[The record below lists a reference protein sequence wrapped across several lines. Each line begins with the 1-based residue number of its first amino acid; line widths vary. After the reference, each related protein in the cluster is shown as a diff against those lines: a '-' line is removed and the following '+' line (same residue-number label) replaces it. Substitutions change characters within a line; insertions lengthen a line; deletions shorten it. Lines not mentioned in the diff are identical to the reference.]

1 MDIPAGNTISRVSR
15 TKKLLFP
22 DQGSNIGTDLTAL
35 LETVLIG
42 RKLME
47 DVEAFISCSRKRKAV
62 ELDASQKSTSK
73 CIKSKGA
80 ATTIYMFKFGKN
92 DRAIFFWA

>member
-1 MDIPAGNTISRVSR
+1 MDIPVGNTISRITR
-15 TKKLLFP
+15 TKKLSFP

-47 DVEAFISCSRKRKAV
+47 EAEALISCSRKRKAI

-73 CIKSKGA
+73 CIKS
-80 ATTIYMFKFGKN
+80 
-92 DRAIFFWA
+92 